1 LDKKGCPW
9 LSCPAGKTAYIALQA
24 SRNNFLS
31 LEDGFDLSNYQP
43 TEVKLLVRDK
53 IRK

>member
-1 LDKKGCPW
+1 L
-9 LSCPAGKTAYIALQA
+9 
-24 SRNNFLS
+24 LS
-31 LEDGFDLSNYQP
+31 LEDGFDLSNYQPTEVKLLGFDLSNYQP